1 MKIKTI
7 SITYERKF
15 NLGDYNSATCGC
27 TAWADVDTEQE
38 LVADALDALRIICSE
53 SVKEQATPLLGK
65 QPNARTL
72 ETFAGKKVS

>member
-27 TAWADVDTEQE
+27 TAWADIADDEPVEPALTE
-38 LVADALDALRIICSE
+38 LREVCRE
-53 SVKEQATPLLGK
+53 SVRTQAAPLLGK

-72 ETFAGKKVS
+72 ETFAGKEIK